1 MGITRQQALDC
12 FASDDL
18 VGIGMEADAIRRSL
32 HPEGVVSYTI
42 DRPLDCSNP
51 DIDSLCDAA
60 VTSVEMGA
68 IGLHVLGDT
77 AQTATL
83 NHYEALFREIKLRF
97 PEVRLQGLSATEI
110 LALTAASSLTL
121 SDTIQRLQTAGLDS
135 IASSAVILDDDI
147 RHRITPNK
155 CTTEQWLAVHR
166 TAHHLGMTTAATM
179 IFGAG
184 ETPEQR
190 VHHLELIHTLQEETG
205 GFADFTPLV
214 FERENPL
221 EEPTAVEYL
230 KTLAISRL
238 FLDNIANV
246 QASWRTQSLKVLQ
259 MGLRFGGNDVGS
271 VLLEEH
277 QSKPGGATEEE
288 LRRVIR
294 DAGFRPVQRDSL
306 YRTMFVN

>member
-18 VGIGMEADAIRRSL
+18 IGIGMEADAVRRTL

-42 DRPLDCSNP
+42 DRALDCSTP
-51 DIDSLCDAA
+51 DIDTLYDAA
-60 VTSVEMGA
+60 ATSIDMGA
-68 IGLHVLGDT
+68 TSLHILGHT
-77 AQTATL
+77 ASIDRYETL
-83 NHYEALFREIKLRF
+83 FAGIKQRF

-110 LALTAASSLTL
+110 LALSTSSGLTL
-121 SDTIQRLQTAGLDS
+121 RDTIQRLHAAGLDS
-135 IASSAVILDDDI
+135 IASSAVILDDEV

-166 TAHHLGMTTAATM
+166 TAHQFGMTTAATM
-179 IFGAG
+179 IFGVG

-190 VHHLELIHTLQEETG
+190 VHHLQLIHALQDETG

-238 FLDNIANV
+238 FLENIANV
-246 QASWRTQSLKVLQ
+246 QASWPTQGLKVLQ

-271 VLLEEH
+271 VLLEERNT
-277 QSKPGGATEEE
+277 KPGGATEEE
-288 LRRVIR
+288 LRRIIR
-294 DAGFRPVQRDSL
+294 DAGFKPVQRDTL
-306 YRTMFVN
+306 YRTMFLN

>member
-18 VGIGMEADAIRRSL
+18 IGIGMEADAVRRTL

-42 DRPLDCSNP
+42 DRTLDCSAF
-51 DIDSLCDAA
+51 D
-60 VTSVEMGA
+60 
-68 IGLHVLGDT
+68 
-77 AQTATL
+77 TATL
-83 NHYEALFREIKLRF
+83 YDAAATSIDMGATSLRVFGKTVTLDHYESLFAGIKQRF

-110 LALTAASSLTL
+110 LALSTTSGLTL
-121 SDTIQRLQTAGLDS
+121 ADTIQRLRAAGLDS
-135 IASSAVILDDDI
+135 IASSAVILDDEI

-155 CTTEQWLAVHR
+155 CTAEQWLSVHR
-166 TAHHLGMTTAATM
+166 IAHQLGMTTAATI
-179 IFGAG
+179 IFGVG

-190 VHHLELIHTLQEETG
+190 VLHLELIYALQEETG
-205 GFADFTPLV
+205 GFTDFTPLV
-214 FERENPL
+214 FERDNPL

-230 KTLAISRL
+230 KTLAVSRL

-271 VLLEEH
+271 VLLEER

-288 LRRVIR
+288 LRRIIR
-294 DAGFRPVQRDSL
+294 DAGFKPVQRDATYS
-306 YRTMFVN
+306 TMFLN

>member
-18 VGIGMEADAIRRSL
+18 IGIGMEADAVRRTL

-42 DRPLDCSNP
+42 DRPLDCSVS

-60 VTSVEMGA
+60 VTSMEMGA
-68 IGLHVLGDT
+68 TGLHVLGD
-77 AQTATL
+77 AKGQATVDR
-83 NHYEALFREIKLRF
+83 YETLFREIKKRL
-97 PEVRLQGLSATEI
+97 PEVRLHGLSATEI
-110 LALTAASSLTL
+110 VALTASSGLHL
-121 SDTIQRLQTAGLDS
+121 RDVIERLQAAGLDS
-135 IASSAVILDDDI
+135 IGSSAVILDDDV
-147 RHRITPNK
+147 RRGVAPEK
-155 CTTEQWLAVHR
+155 CSADEWLSVHR
-166 TAHHLGMTTAATM
+166 TAHGLGMSTEATM
-179 IFGAG
+179 IFGVG
-184 ETPEQR
+184 ETLEQR
-190 VHHLELIHTLQEETG
+190 VRHLERIHALQEETG

-214 FERENPL
+214 NGRENPL

-230 KTLAISRL
+230 KTLAVSRL

-271 VLLEEH
+271 VLLEER

-294 DAGFRPVQRDSL
+294 DAGFKPVQRDSL
-306 YRTMFVN
+306 YRTLFVH